1 MEQKKILE
9 FMSDVILE
17 LKTNRQWGTAH
28 IYQGC
33 YKSFSLYLKGVDILF
48 SDLTFA
54 LLKDYEIFL
63 RSKQRKWNTVATY
76 MKVLKAVYY
85 RAVDCGV
92 ALYVPR
98 LFKNVRTTPCV
109 ERKKA
114 LSAGTIHDILNQGE
128 LLEQQKQSVH
138 QQIRLYFTL
147 MFMLRGISFVDLIY
161 LRKNDLRGNVLCYRR
176 RKTGRQ
182 MTVML
187 TQEAMELIE
196 HLRSKDARSYYL
208 FPLLTQPEGSEKAY
222 GEYQRVLHRFNR
234 QLSVLS
240 KECFQGI
247 PLTTYSAR
255 HTWAT
260 LAYYCEIHP
269 GIISEAMGHSS
280 IKVTETY
287 LKPFQEE
294 RIDHANR
301 QVIDFCRY
309 LQSNGQDEN
318 DE

>member
-1 MEQKKILE
+1 MEQKKMLE

-17 LKTNRQWGTAH
+17 LKNNKQWGTAH

-33 YKSFSLYLKGVDILF
+33 YKSFSSYTKGVDVPF

-92 ALYVPR
+92 AHYVPR
-98 LFKNVRTTPCV
+98 LFKNVRTAPCV

-114 LSAGTIHDILNQGE
+114 LGVGTIHQILNQDE
-128 LLEQQKQSVH
+128 QLSHQQSRLLE
-138 QQIRLYFTL
+138 IRLYFTL

-161 LRKNDLRGNVLCYRR
+161 LRKNDLQGNLLRYRR

-182 MTVML
+182 MTVVL
-187 TQEAMELIE
+187 TQEAMDLVEQ
-196 HLRSKDARSYYL
+196 LRSKDACSYYL

-222 GEYQRVLHRFNR
+222 AEYQRVLHRFNR
-234 QLSVLS
+234 ELSALS
-240 KECFQGI
+240 KGYFQGV

-309 LQSNGQDEN
+309 LQSNGQVEN